1 MSTILFRDMH
11 GNASLSLLVFV
22 LIYCET
28 CSVLTVY
35 VYHEK

>member
-11 GNASLSLLVFV
+11 GNASLLVFV

-28 CSVLTVY
+28 FLCLQY
-35 VYHEK
+35 VCFMRS